1 MSCRTFALCDLEYSN
16 VFLDFFKCCL
26 QAVSEKLCLTNH
38 SQFLPSKC
46 MQEMNFQAKSN

>member
-26 QAVSEKLCLTNH
+26 QAVSEKLYLTNH